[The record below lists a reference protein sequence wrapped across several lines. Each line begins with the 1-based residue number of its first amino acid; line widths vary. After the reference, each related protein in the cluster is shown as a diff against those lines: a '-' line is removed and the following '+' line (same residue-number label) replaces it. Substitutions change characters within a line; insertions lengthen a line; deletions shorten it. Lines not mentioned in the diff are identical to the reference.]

1 MALCDYALCDK
12 CEGKAFY
19 DANIHDSRYC
29 ATWDPTEDAEP
40 IGIAVLCSEC
50 NKTHKAIIVP
60 RAEYCYK
67 GIPVKKGEKEGKA
80 DE

>member
-1 MALCDYALCDK
+1 MALCDYALCDV
-12 CEGKAFY
+12 CGGKAFY
-19 DANIHDSRYC
+19 DVNITDSHYR

-50 NKTHKAIIVP
+50 NKTHEAIIRS
-60 RAEYCYK
+60 RAEL
-67 GIPVKKGEKEGKA
+67 EEQT